1 MTAANLKNVQRVLL
15 VTPDGVHFPAAAVA
29 LRETGFHGA
38 LRVLSAAEWRPVIE
52 GKCAQFIALPESE
65 ASSLRKAR
73 GLGLSV
79 LAQLG
84 WAQAVIWVMPSP
96 LGRRVLIRLA
106 RSRCPVFS
114 FHDGNLEPYTA
125 GKRLTGPGLQH
136 VGGAERELAMQY
148 LTPVLKRRRQEP
160 APMRVGLDGD
170 AMQERWA
177 TGVQWYRRHLFAAL
191 SADEVPVD
199 LAVTYPTQEI
209 RCAWELPWS
218 RNLCAVPGT
227 MRSYPAQS
235 AEKRFPVESV
245 TGPIDLF
252 HMTLFDPPMFT
263 FPKLVSTV
271 YDVMPL
277 TIPETY
283 PQRILDKYEV
293 MVPYWKATCDHL
305 ICISEYTRRDLEQIV
320 GIAPDRL
327 SVIYPGKHPHFHRRD
342 AAEVARVQ
350 GRYGIR
356 GPYFLAVGSVVPH
369 KNFQGLCN
377 AFLQAK
383 AETGIPHQLV
393 IVGRPNWRNSEVF
406 AAIQQSGHAR
416 DILFTGYAAFEDLP
430 ALYSGAE
437 AYCHSSIYEGYGLP
451 VQEAICCGCPVL
463 ISNTTS
469 LPEVGGDAAIY
480 WDPTSVEQMAA
491 LLVQFVRDDKLRAGL
506 PEKLAAQ
513 AARYPTWDEVAR
525 QHVAVYERVSSG
537 T

>member
-1 MTAANLKNVQRVLL
+1 MMRSGDLKNVQRVLL

-29 LRETGFHGA
+29 LRETGFNGA

-52 GKCAQFIALPESE
+52 GKCAQFLALPASE
-65 ASSLRKAR
+65 ASSLTKAR
-73 GLGLSV
+73 GLALSV

-148 LTPVLKRRRQEP
+148 LAPVLKRRRQEA
-160 APMRVGLDGD
+160 APMRIGLDGD

-199 LAVTYPTQEI
+199 LAVTSSSQEI

-218 RNLCAVPGT
+218 RNLCPVPGT
-227 MRSYPAQS
+227 MRSYSSTSSPC
-235 AEKRFPVESV
+235 PVEAI

-252 HMTLFDPPMFT
+252 HMTLFEPARFSYSNVT
-263 FPKLVSTV
+263 ATV

-277 TIPETY
+277 AKPSAFPPRFLERCKAISSFY
-283 PQRILDKYEV
+283 KDK
-293 MVPYWKATCDHL
+293 CDHL

-406 AAIQQSGHAR
+406 SAIQQSGHAR
-416 DILFTGYAAFEDLP
+416 DIVFTGYAAFEDLP

-491 LLVQFVRDDKLRAGL
+491 LLVQFVRDDTLRAGL

-513 AARYPTWDEVAR
+513 AARYPTWDAVAR
-525 QHVAVYERVSSG
+525 QHVAVYDRVLG
-537 T
+537 RV